1 MQQPIG
7 CCLKFYVM
15 NKIFFFTIVIIVF
28 CTCDSNDKNIFNLER
43 VKIGAILNNNNSL
56 INLGD
61 TLKVNVKLPND
72 LSSSSGVI
80 NIQSLQKAQFYM
92 RIFKADTVNNIANV
106 VSRTSFWTSKGSIS
120 STNEFDFEFNNTNIP
135 YEVIINFK
143 PQLKG
148 IYYFEVVSQAGQIK
162 VNNAYEGRLIIDFNV
177 PSRNVNLAAPFFTP
191 AWVAEAQSREFGLY
205 VFRVI

>member
-1 MQQPIG
+1 M
-7 CCLKFYVM
+7 K
-15 NKIFFFTIVIIVF
+15 KIFYLASVIF
-28 CTCDSNDKNIFNLER
+28 SLFSCDSNDKDIFNLEK
-43 VKIGAILNNNNSL
+43 VKIGANLSNNNSM

-61 TLKVNVKLPND
+61 TLKINVKLPND

-92 RIFKADTVNNIANV
+92 RIFKADTVNNVANV
-106 VSRTSFWTSKGSIS
+106 VPRTSFWTSKGSIS
-120 STNEFDFEFNNTNIP
+120 STNEFDYEFNNSNIP

-191 AWVAEAQSREFGLY
+191 AWAAEAQSREFGLY

>member
-1 MQQPIG
+1 
-7 CCLKFYVM
+7 M